1 MPSTPGMLRVF
12 IDMILPL
19 PKPWGFGLMGYSLVV
34 L

>member
-1 MPSTPGMLRVF
+1 LRVF